1 MTTNLFQSPLATKM
15 QTFLDMRRAL
25 GRKAV
30 ADQKILRYIDR
41 FLVSV
46 LEPGEPITREIIHQ
60 WLKNIEPLSLGTRIN
75 RVSTFRQFCRY
86 LSHFDR
92 RTYLIHGGFLPKRT
106 RPVPYIYTDQQIRTI
121 MAAAQ
126 QTGPK
131 GSLHPVAISTL
142 IGLLYSTGLRISE
155 ALKLTLEDVDLKQRL
170 LLIRQTKFKKSRWIP
185 ISTSTTRSLEFF
197 LAQRQRHGFSTDK
210 TSSVFV
216 NSRKN
221 ANGRPYGYGGFRLTF
236 IEIIRK
242 EKIRGPVGESGPR
255 VHDLRHSFAVHRLA
269 KWYQEGAVISAKL
282 PLLSTYLG
290 HSSLIGTEIYLQA
303 TAQLL
308 KEANKRFHKYCALTD
323 SRQISK
329 GGVHVQ

>member
-1 MTTNLFQSPLATKM
+1 MTTNLFQSPLATKL
-15 QTFLDMRRAL
+15 QTFLEMRRAL

-41 FLVSV
+41 FLVGV
-46 LEPGEPITREIIHQ
+46 LKPGEPITREIIHQ

-106 RPVPYIYTDQQIRTI
+106 RPAPYIYTDQQIRMI

-155 ALKLTLEDVDLKQRL
+155 ALKLTLDDVDLKRRL
-170 LLIRQTKFKKSRWIP
+170 LLIRQTKFKKSRWVP
-185 ISTSTTRSLEFF
+185 ISASTTRSLSFF
-197 LAQRQRHGFSTDK
+197 LEQRQRHGFSTDK
-210 TSSVFV
+210 TAPVFV
-216 NSRKN
+216 NSRKY
-221 ANGRPYGYGGFRLTF
+221 ANGRPYRYETF
-236 IEIIRK
+236 CHIFLEIIREQK
-242 EKIRGPVGESGPR
+242 VRGPKGELGPR

-308 KEANKRFHKYCALTD
+308 EEANKRFHNHCAFPGIK
-323 SRQISK
+323 QVSK
-329 GGVHVQ
+329 GGVHV